1 MMAEGFTLEKVA
13 YLEFQRLLK
22 TGHFAH
28 QRTGQA
34 FYNHFNLHLLSD
46 QQALAGLY
54 AADGRQAIKLIERM
68 FVIE

>member
-1 MMAEGFTLEKVA
+1 MAERLALEKLA
-13 YLEFQRLLK
+13 YLEFLRLLEAS
-22 TGHFAH
+22 HFES

-34 FYNHFNLHLLSD
+34 FYNHFNLHRLSD

-68 FVIE
+68 FDIE